1 MLFLEFCK
9 VKQQQ
14 HGLQQDI
21 QKDHGIPPQLLNDQG
36 PLVATLALCGGKMQT
51 ISVTVAVDAS
61 ALVSP
66 PCNELIGVLVTAK
79 YIVIGVNLVIEP
91 EVCFEIVKTIRLI
104 PSVPAVAPKAQRD
117 ADASRIGFNV
127 HSYISLQTVNAVNT
141 VNIVRY
147 MAIIAPAPAQVKRM

>member
-1 MLFLEFCK
+1 
-9 VKQQQ
+9 
-14 HGLQQDI
+14 
-21 QKDHGIPPQLLNDQG
+21 
-36 PLVATLALCGGKMQT
+36 MQT

-104 PSVPAVAPKAQRD
+104 PSVPAVAPKAQLD

-127 HSYISLQTVNAVNT
+127 HSYISLQTVNTVNT